1 MMREAPRVKSAWT
14 FIGGRCGSAQVV
26 DCSRRTNQ
34 NRGERARQRL
44 TRKRTPP
51 VTPARRYDRFCANF
65 PLGRLS
71 ACSATGRTLLERQQ
85 ATVHLVDDLGVAYPH
100 LSTVP
105 RMMSTTIHRRAV

>member
-1 MMREAPRVKSAWT
+1 MREAPRVKSAWT
-14 FIGGRCGSAQVV
+14 FIGGRSGSAQVV

-34 NRGERARQRL
+34 NRGERARQPL
-44 TRKRTPP
+44 TRERTPP
-51 VTPARRYDRFCANF
+51 VAPARCYDRFCANF

-71 ACSATGRTLLERQQ
+71 ACSATGRTLLERPQ
-85 ATVHLVDDLGVAYPH
+85 ATDLGGAYPH